1 MGPESCLKSVCTT
14 LPGGGGACDMGAVE
28 VEGYVKAMKV
38 PKNGP
43 KLPEPVDTKNGVEAA
58 EQNGETV
65 VVECQAFNMQWNV
78 IGRVL
83 NRRPDHRWP
92 PSYGGRGLPPE

>member
-1 MGPESCLKSVCTT
+1 
-14 LPGGGGACDMGAVE
+14 MGAVE
-28 VEGYVKAMKV
+28 VKGYVKTMKV

-43 KLPEPVDTKNGVEAA
+43 KLSEPVDTKNGVEAA

-83 NRRPDHRWP
+83 NRRPDHCWS
-92 PSYGGRGLPPE
+92 PSYGGRGLPRE